1 MTSLSKLQITSTLF
15 GTVVLHSYIK
25 RDFILHFLCLNVTIL
40 SVLNHSIENEIVHKI
55 DKIFAHILA
64 IYANINL
71 LISLNLFFLSSL
83 LVIIIW
89 RLEQQ
94 TKNKEKAINLHV
106 LIHITAVMGMH
117 GYLLTS

>member
-1 MTSLSKLQITSTLF
+1 MTALTKLQITSTLF
-15 GTVVLHSYIK
+15 GTVVLHAYIK

-40 SVLNHSIENEIVHKI
+40 SVLNHSIENETVHKI

-89 RLEQQ
+89 ILEQQ
-94 TKNKEKAINLHV
+94 TKNKKKAINLHA
-106 LIHITAVMGMH
+106 LIHITAIMGMH